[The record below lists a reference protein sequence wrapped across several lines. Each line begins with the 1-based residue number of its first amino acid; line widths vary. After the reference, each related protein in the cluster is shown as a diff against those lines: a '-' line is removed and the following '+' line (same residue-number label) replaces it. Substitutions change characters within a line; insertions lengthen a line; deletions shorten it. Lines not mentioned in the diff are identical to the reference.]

1 MPLRGSDLTSA
12 SPPDASDAKVLALSS
27 AASASATSVQNT
39 PAVAKG
45 LSTDRSPPATVSNGQ
60 HQETVASDVEHLN
73 TDDRARLDWKG
84 HYPQEARKE
93 IRFEAWIVAL
103 ILVATF
109 ASLLLTWRGTAFDLV
124 AGGCVTCAR
133 ATFDQYAYYY
143 LGGQLGGILFGVK
156 YLYKVVAR
164 GYWNLDRRLWRFFSP
179 FLSGGLAL
187 VVGALVDS
195 GLVGLTAKA
204 STGAGH
210 FALGFIVGYFA
221 DSALAKMQEIADT
234 VFGSPTRR
242 RGTSESSG
250 H

>member
-1 MPLRGSDLTSA
+1 LSST
-12 SPPDASDAKVLALSS
+12 SPPNASDAKVVALSS
-27 AASASATSVQNT
+27 PASTAGQDQPASE
-39 PAVAKG
+39 G
-45 LSTDRSPPATVSNGQ
+45 LADRALSGPPPEAG
-60 HQETVASDVEHLN
+60 HRDASGGDDEHLN

-84 HYPQEARKE
+84 HYPAEARKE
-93 IRFEAWIVAL
+93 IRLEAWVVAL
-103 ILVATF
+103 ILITTF
-109 ASLLLTWRGTAFDLV
+109 VSLLLTWRGTSFDLA
-124 AGGCVTCAR
+124 AGGCTTCVR
-133 ATFDQYAYYY
+133 AAFDQYAYYY

-179 FLSGGLAL
+179 FLSGGLAV

-234 VFGSPTRR
+234 VFGSPSRR
-242 RGTSESSG
+242 RGPGGSSDKQ
-250 H
+250 